1 MYEYVV
7 YLQIVAPDVQQDQLA
22 ADQRLLQQLLNLH
35 RERCGKKVTVSKL
48 NTTWPLVSW
57 QWERLA
63 LSSLLITLASTAGLT
78 VERQF

>member
-22 ADQRLLQQLLNLH
+22 ADQGLLQQLLNLH
-35 RERCGKKVTVSKL
+35 RKRCGKKVSVSKL

-57 QWERLA
+57 Q
-63 LSSLLITLASTAGLT
+63 
-78 VERQF
+78 

>member
-35 RERCGKKVTVSKL
+35 RERCGKKVTVSNSTQPGL
-48 NTTWPLVSW
+48 LSAGSGRGWPCP
-57 QWERLA
+57 A
-63 LSSLLITLASTAGLT
+63 C
-78 VERQF
+78 

>member
-7 YLQIVAPDVQQDQLA
+7 YLQIIPPDVQQDQLA
-22 ADQRLLQQLLNLH
+22 ADQGLLQQLLNLH

>member
-7 YLQIVAPDVQQDQLA
+7 YLQIIPPDVQQDQLA

-57 QWERLA
+57 LWERLA
-63 LSSLLITLASTAGLT
+63 LSNLLITLASTAGLT

>member
-22 ADQRLLQQLLNLH
+22 ADQGLLQQLLNLH